1 MSGKTMVFKAF
12 VWKTFFRG
20 RKGHF
25 VLFLLSFLLF
35 LPALSQAASR
45 VKETPID
52 REYKKHVQEMID
64 EKTRDFYFEM
74 VYKEQFLT
82 ILLNNLVDELKQRR
96 KEGENLAP
104 IFEGV
109 LAGAE
114 GADGDSLV
122 QNYSAEMKRIVS
134 LIERFKKLES
144 KADAEN
150 DVVVRERA
158 KAIQDQLRA
167 ALSGKFESE
176 AIESR
181 DISNSLLKE
190 YGDEVH
196 QLLRIFQKLERYE
209 DLAKETNNQTAL
221 KEIDREKRQILSAFD
236 SQVSPSSNSVEARYF
251 REMESLVGLL
261 HELDQFRTRVSPD
274 QEDILF
280 KIDALKEEIL
290 SSTDRHLLR
299 VLGYND
305 FPLLPS
311 ESKFDEFVEEWKATQ
326 IFNYKINLTRVRLL
340 RNQLIRQSDLKE
352 LNRMF
357 RRDLADALIS
367 YQREEYPLAELQ
379 FRELL
384 KEYPFHDVEDITYNL
399 SEIYMAQGKYE
410 KAKREFW
417 QVIHKFPRSRFV
429 NASYFK
435 IMLITEALH
444 QEEQYFQAYQALEAR
459 YRGKPKDDIFEKAHY
474 LTGFVYYEK
483 EKYDKAIEALRV
495 IPDASPF
502 ALSAQF
508 LMGSCYAGKQQY
520 RSAAKIFRGVI
531 AKAEKATDN
540 PRANLIKNNALL
552 KMGMIYYENNEP
564 KEALAYFNRIASGE
578 KAYQSA
584 LIGKAWAEYREGKI
598 KYSVEDLDQ
607 LFWNFMSSSYV
618 YEAKLLSAHCNRMMG
633 NPDVA
638 ARDVRY
644 VENAKKALRI
654 LRGKNKEREMVAQ
667 RLAELDK
674 IQEDALKRGDRL
686 RFQEVL
692 YLKKKFRRIMENTYP
707 SGKPGFYVLDEFNQE
722 KQRLEDLVADLE
734 TYQKIV
740 KKLGYLDLVSSIG
753 QTKRRLLAILG
764 SYRPDR
770 WGSDTDFLS
779 NYPFLQ
785 KQSMEQY
792 RKQVIK
798 RMLKEIKSELKKI
811 NNDQKQ
817 VALLVENARKK
828 QDMGGLVRL
837 DFQAENLEGLSDRLE
852 EYLVFLNGELD
863 NSEDDAVRYYADFSG
878 FGISDMDFVRLQN
891 IDEKIKTYYDYID
904 LINRALDVKQLA
916 LKDRIFAMNDSLRR
930 VQDNL
935 EKKQMAAYYK
945 RLNQRFETDYF
956 VAPGQTGAVKDTTGT
971 LGKSQ
976 DQGIQELLDKH
987 YPKKAEKPQSP

>member
-1 MSGKTMVFKAF
+1 M
-12 VWKTFFRG
+12 
-20 RKGHF
+20 
-25 VLFLLSFLLF
+25 LFLLIFLLF
-35 LPALSQAASR
+35 LPTVSQTATR
-45 VKETPID
+45 EKETPVD
-52 REYKKHVQEMID
+52 REFTKHVKEMID

-96 KEGENLAP
+96 KEGENLSP

-109 LAGAE
+109 LSTAE
-114 GADGDSLV
+114 GADADSLV
-122 QNYSAEMKRIVS
+122 QNYSSEMKRIVV
-134 LIERFKKLES
+134 LIERFKRLES
-144 KADAEN
+144 RADAEN
-150 DVVVRERA
+150 DVAVRERA
-158 KAIQDQLRA
+158 RAIQDQLRA
-167 ALSGKFESE
+167 ALNGKFESE
-176 AIESR
+176 EIESR

-190 YGDEVH
+190 YRNEVH
-196 QLLRIFQKLERYE
+196 QMLKIFRTLERYE
-209 DLAKETNNQTAL
+209 DLAKETNNKVAL
-221 KEIDREKRQILSAFD
+221 KEIDREKRQILSTFD
-236 SQVSPSSNSVEARYF
+236 SQVSQSSNSLEARYF
-251 REMESLVGLL
+251 REMEGLVGLL

-274 QEDILF
+274 QEDVLF

-340 RNQLIRQSDLKE
+340 RSQLIQQSNLKE
-352 LNRMF
+352 SNRMF

-367 YQREEYPLAELQ
+367 YQHEEYPLAELE

-384 KEYPFHDVEDITYNL
+384 REYPFHDVEDIYYNL

-410 KAKREFW
+410 KAKRSFW
-417 QVIHKFPRSRFV
+417 EVIHKFPHSRFV
-429 NASYFK
+429 NSSYFK

-444 QEEQYFQAYQALEAR
+444 QDKQYFKAYAALEAR
-459 YRGKPKDDIFEKAHY
+459 YQNKPKDDVYEKAHY
-474 LTGFVYYEK
+474 LTGFVYYEQ
-483 EKYDKAIEALRV
+483 EKYDQAIEALRV

-502 ALSAQF
+502 ALSSQF

-531 AKAEKATDN
+531 VKAEKATSN
-540 PRANLIKNNALL
+540 PRANLIKNNAFL

-564 KEALAYFNRIASGE
+564 KEALSYFDQIASGE

-633 NPDVA
+633 NPNVA

-654 LRGKNKEREMVAQ
+654 LKGKNKEREMVAQ

-722 KQRLEDLVADLE
+722 KQRLEDLVTDLE

-753 QTKRRLLAILG
+753 QTKRKLLAILG
-764 SYRPDR
+764 SYRPGR
-770 WGSDTDFLS
+770 WGNETDFLS

-798 RMLKEIKSELKKI
+798 KMLKEIQSELHQI

-817 VALLVENARKK
+817 VALLVENARQK
-828 QDMGGLVRL
+828 QDMSGLVRL

-930 VQDNL
+930 VQANL

-945 RLNQRFETDYF
+945 HLNQTFETDYF
-956 VAPGQTGAVKDTTGT
+956 VMPGQASAVKDTTGA
-971 LGKSQ
+971 LGKPQ

-987 YPKKAEKPQSP
+987 YPKKAKKNGTP